1 MHIDENFDKSSGCF
15 IENNPNMFIHIKD
28 TLPKL
33 KWLYLKRS
41 DSKKSDRWQSV
52 AWNYYFH
59 SMKSKML
66 KTANLLWETYL
77 PWETEKNLDY
87 YTMWNGTDTGSCE
100 WHHDT
105 EGGNLQFNLYFTD
118 SEPNNG
124 GEIMYRNMKENKRI
138 TTFHLP
144 KKYDI
149 VMGSVG
155 DDLKFQHRV
164 EHTKELKQE
173 RITMLFRF
181 KVKESP
187 WK

>member
-15 IENNPNMFIHIKD
+15 IENNPNMFVHIED

-41 DSKKSDRWQSV
+41 DSK
-52 AWNYYFH
+52 
-59 SMKSKML
+59 
-66 KTANLLWETYL
+66 TADLLWETYL

-124 GEIMYRNMKENKRI
+124 GEIMYRNMKENNRI

-164 EHTKELKQE
+164 EHTRELKQE

>member
-15 IENNPNMFIHIKD
+15 IENNPDMFIHIKD

-59 SMKSKML
+59 SMRSKML
-66 KTANLLWETYL
+66 KTADLLWETYL
-77 PWETEKNLDY
+77 PGETEKNLDY

-105 EGGNLQFNLYFTD
+105 GGGNLQFNLYFTD
-118 SEPNNG
+118 LEPNNG

-144 KKYDI
+144 RKYDI

-164 EHTKELKQE
+164 EHTRELKQK

-181 KVKESP
+181 KVNNSP
-187 WK
+187 WT